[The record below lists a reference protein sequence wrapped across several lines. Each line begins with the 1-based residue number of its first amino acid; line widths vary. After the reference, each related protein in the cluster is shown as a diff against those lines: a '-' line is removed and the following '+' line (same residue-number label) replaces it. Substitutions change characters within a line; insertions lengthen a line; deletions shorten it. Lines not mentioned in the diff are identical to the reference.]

1 MTIEYGK
8 SFLKWRESSSKPWAA
23 FTTHEFV
30 VGLGTGMLAEEAF
43 LRYLRQDYIFLLHF
57 ARAWALAVVK
67 SDNLDEMRMSANL
80 VDALLNDE
88 MDLHVKTCQE
98 KGISREE
105 LENTTELPQN
115 MAYTRYVLEAGF
127 SGDFLDLM
135 AALAPCVMGYGEIGA
150 RLKVERTSD
159 LYIDWINTYSSQD
172 YQNLCIDL
180 GKVIDSAITRRLG
193 RNFHE
198 CERWDTLVTHFQKAT
213 TLESSFWEM
222 GLKG

>member
-8 SFLKWRESSSKPWAA
+8 SFVKWRESSINNWVT
-23 FTTHEFV
+23 FTGHKFV
-30 VGLGTGMLAEEAF
+30 AGLGNGMLAEDAF
-43 LRYLRQDYIFLLHF
+43 LRYLRQDYIFLSHF

-67 SDNLDEMRMSANL
+67 SDNLEEMRMSANL
-80 VDALLNDE
+80 VDALLNQE
-88 MDLHVKTCQE
+88 MCLHVKICKE
-98 KGISREE
+98 KGISEEE
-105 LENTTELPQN
+105 LKNTTELPQN

-150 RLKVERTSD
+150 RLKGERTSD
-159 LYIDWINTYSSQD
+159 RYLDWINTYSSQE
-172 YQNLCIDL
+172 YQNLCIHL
-180 GKVIDSAITRRLG
+180 GKVIDSAMNRRLG

-198 CERWDTLVTHFQKAT
+198 CERWNKLVTHFQQAT

-222 GLKG
+222 GLTG

>member
-1 MTIEYGK
+1 MTIDYGK

-30 VGLGTGMLAEEAF
+30 VGLGTGMLAEDAF
-43 LRYLRQDYIFLLHF
+43 LRYLRPDYIFLLHF

-67 SDNLDEMRMSANL
+67 SDNLNEMRMSANL

-88 MDLHVKTCQE
+88 MNLHVKICQE
-98 KGISREE
+98 KGITREE

-150 RLKVERTSD
+150 RLKVERTSER
-159 LYIDWINTYSSQD
+159 YIDWINTYSSQD
-172 YQNLCIDL
+172 YQN
-180 GKVIDSAITRRLG
+180 
-193 RNFHE
+193 
-198 CERWDTLVTHFQKAT
+198 
-213 TLESSFWEM
+213 
-222 GLKG
+222 